1 MSFILDA
8 LKKSESDR
16 QQQGGAE
23 FSAVPSATPDTGA
36 PRWIWALVALLV
48 INAVAVAWLLLQ
60 PQPQQTA
67 RGAVVPSVEP
77 SEPVSA
83 PAYEA
88 PASEAPSFAAQ
99 VAEARA
105 KQPDN
110 EPETQVLRQVAH
122 SEPGPAPVPRQTVAD
137 DVPTLLDLR
146 ARGELALPDLHLD
159 IHVYSEAA
167 AERFVFVNMV
177 KHREGS
183 VLAEGPRVSEITVD
197 GVVLD
202 YQGRRFKLPRE

>member
-8 LKKSESDR
+8 LKKSETDR

-23 FSAVPSATPDTGA
+23 FSTVPSAVPESRA
-36 PRWIWALVALLV
+36 PRWIWALVALLLV
-48 INAVAVAWLLLQ
+48 NAVAVAWLLLR
-60 PQPQQTA
+60 PQPVQPL
-67 RGAVVPSVEP
+67 RGAASPVVET
-77 SEPVSA
+77 SEPDQSPVA
-83 PAYEA
+83 ADPV
-88 PASEAPSFAAQ
+88 PTFAVR

-105 KQPDN
+105 RQPADQ
-110 EPETQVLRQVAH
+110 PETPVVREPPQSESRPTPVA
-122 SEPGPAPVPRQTVAD
+122 RQTVAD

-146 ARGELALPDLHLD
+146 ARGVLSLPDLHLD

-177 KHREGS
+177 KHHEGS
-183 VLAEGPRVSEITVD
+183 ALAEGPRVAEITVD
-197 GVVLD
+197 GVVLE

>member
-8 LKKSESDR
+8 LKKSETDR

-23 FSAVPSATPDTGA
+23 FSTVPSATPGA
-36 PRWIWALVALLV
+36 GTPRWIWGLIALLLV
-48 INAVAVAWLLLQ
+48 NAVAVAWLLLR
-60 PQPQQTA
+60 PQPAQPT
-67 RGAVVPSVEP
+67 PSP
-77 SEPVSA
+77 AAA
-83 PAYEA
+83 PIQS
-88 PASEAPSFAAQ
+88 SEAAAAPTNDSPSF
-99 VAEARA
+99 EARVA
-105 KQPDN
+105 KARALQPAG
-110 EPETQVLRQVAH
+110 EPETPVVRQA
-122 SEPGPAPVPRQTVAD
+122 PAPEARPEPVVRQAVAD

-183 VLAEGPRVSEITVD
+183 VLTEGPRVAEITVD